1 MEKDQIDE
9 LHSICLDKIRF
20 IISSES
26 KVVTKKMKRPNFLS
40 KCNDSFFL
48 NLKAIFA
55 NMKTIPKKI
64 MKRKIFRKLEEFN
77 FVLAKFIQFLVE
89 ESKLYRIEEK
99 EIRPRCM
106 GIELFYLDIHN
117 GLIEL
122 FRGKE
127 ILFSNVLSRGL
138 YHHFEGEIFKYYI
151 YN

>member
-1 MEKDQIDE
+1 MEKDQIGE

-26 KVVTKKMKRPNFLS
+26 KYVVTKKMKRPNFLS

-55 NMKTIPKKI
+55 NMIIPKKI
-64 MKRKIFRKLEEFN
+64 MKRKKLDQLN

-89 ESKLYRIEEK
+89 ESKLDRIEEK

-122 FRGKE
+122 FEDEE
-127 ILFSNVLSRGL
+127 ILFSNELSRGL
-138 YHHFEGEIFKYYI
+138 YDHFKGEIFKYVYI
-151 YN
+151 

>member
-1 MEKDQIDE
+1 MEKDQIGE

-26 KVVTKKMKRPNFLS
+26 KNVVTKKMKRPNFLS

-55 NMKTIPKKI
+55 NMIIPKKI
-64 MKRKIFRKLEEFN
+64 MKRKKLDQLN

-89 ESKLYRIEEK
+89 ESKLDRIEEK

-122 FRGKE
+122 FEDEE
-127 ILFSNVLSRGL
+127 ILFSNELSRGL
-138 YHHFEGEIFKYYI
+138 YDHFKGEIFKYVYI
-151 YN
+151 